1 MAVLTQSGERVSD
14 DGRPSGRVACIPQ
27 PICIV
32 TSAWPGRIAVAAA
45 SHAIHVK
52 MRRQQKRKIIERMGC
67 ITATGYEEQ
76 RPPGTT
82 PIERLDFD
90 AWLHSDETNLMR

>member
-1 MAVLTQSGERVSD
+1 
-14 DGRPSGRVACIPQ
+14 
-27 PICIV
+27 
-32 TSAWPGRIAVAAA
+32 
-45 SHAIHVK
+45 